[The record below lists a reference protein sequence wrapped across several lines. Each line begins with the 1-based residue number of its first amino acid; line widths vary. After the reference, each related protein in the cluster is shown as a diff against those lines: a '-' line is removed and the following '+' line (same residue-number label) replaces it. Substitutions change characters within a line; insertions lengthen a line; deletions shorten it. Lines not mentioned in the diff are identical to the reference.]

1 MGRED
6 FHQRPVQEILR
17 SCPVTE
23 FRKTHQK
30 ERVIMSCSLSRP
42 MTYGM
47 KLEGYACTHRTGGY
61 IQVTIIF
68 VRPSSLASKCRVE
81 RCERFVETVTVWST
95 HSLQMGDREVDYEA
109 FGNFLSASCLSPLE
123 FMVTVHFYLVCKPR
137 FATRKKGKI
146 MDNVPSD
153 RRWDRIISTSE
164 SVIHGDC
171 RLFYI
176 HYCCK

>member
-1 MGRED
+1 
-6 FHQRPVQEILR
+6 
-17 SCPVTE
+17 
-23 FRKTHQK
+23 
-30 ERVIMSCSLSRP
+30 MSCSLSRP

-68 VRPSSLASKCRVE
+68 VRPSSLASQCRVE

-123 FMVTVHFYLVCKPR
+123 FMVTVHFYLSLQTPLCY
-137 FATRKKGKI
+137 TKKGK
-146 MDNVPSD
+146 NY
-153 RRWDRIISTSE
+153 
-164 SVIHGDC
+164 G
-171 RLFYI
+171 
-176 HYCCK
+176 